1 MKFKK
6 HIGFT
11 LAELMVILAVL
22 TVLLAA
28 FAPVF
33 TVRYKNA
40 AAESVWSFVT
50 GDDEYDIYSNSLSD
64 VLTSQLFIGMQPTDR
79 SDVNNY
85 LKSDESNVL
94 YSKLVIRASNKLGLS
109 FGNEKQKQIKFAYG
123 DSKEGATV
131 GTLFAGKES
140 ILLGGEYK
148 KITDSAKGNTAFGSG
163 SLDSLTTGTYNTAYG
178 ADAGKKIT
186 TGGYN
191 TVIGNNAGS
200 EISTTSY
207 NTIVGYKAGAGNI
220 GSYNTVVGNNAGG
233 NMSSYN
239 TIVGEYAATKAI
251 GSNNTA
257 IGYAALD
264 VASGDYNTA
273 IGANAMS
280 STKVGNYNTAVGADS
295 CKLLNGASQKTCIGY
310 KSGSL
315 ALEAG
320 TNGSNLFTDGVERIY
335 IGTKPLKASTGKN
348 FDGGAVLE
356 VHNINT
362 RTAKYPIS
370 AAENGMAFGT
380 SSVVIN
386 GNLIVRGQTFLTS
399 KSGFYPHAED
409 SSGYRAPALIGFQ
422 KVRPK
427 DGTHLS
433 ALMGWDGARKDT
445 RVIGGAHGHRVRHAK
460 IGGRSNCT
468 CARRCSSDSD
478 GYTSYDWTT
487 RVTDDYKETDGYN
500 WHGPYTDK
508 STGHV
513 CQPKTDDHE
522 GMYVDL
528 NAAHNLENSCCPDLA
543 SDIRLKDLTG
553 IFDDGLNAIN
563 RLNIYNYTYK
573 ADEEQQPQIGVIAQD
588 LKRIFPNSVS
598 KDSKGFYQIRWDE
611 MFYAAINAIKTLD
624 SKIESL
630 ASRVSKDRA
639 RIATLKKDNENL
651 EKKID
656 LLSNELSALEKK

>member
-85 LKSDESNVL
+85 LKAGSNVL

-109 FGNEKQKQIKFAYG
+109 FGSEKQKQMRFAYG
-123 DSKEGATV
+123 DSKEGKTV
-131 GTLFAGKES
+131 GTLFAGKNS

-148 KITDSAKGNTAFGSG
+148 KITDSATGNTAFGSG
-163 SLDSLTTGTYNTAYG
+163 SLDSLTEGTYNTAFG
-178 ADAGKKIT
+178 ANSGNKIT
-186 TGGYN
+186 TGSYN
-191 TVIGNNAGS
+191 TVIGNSAGS
-200 EISTTSY
+200 EISTTGY
-207 NTIVGYKAGAGNI
+207 NTIVGYKAGAGTI
-220 GSYNTVVGNNAGG
+220 GSYNTVIGNNAGG
-233 NMSSYN
+233 NMSSNN
-239 TIVGEYAATKAI
+239 TIVGEYAATKTI

-264 VASGDYNTA
+264 VASGNYNTA
-273 IGANAMS
+273 IGANAMT
-280 STKVGNYNTAVGADS
+280 STKVGSYNTSIGADS
-295 CKLLNGASQKTCIGY
+295 CNLLNGASYKTCIGY

-315 ALEAG
+315 ALDSN
-320 TNGSNLFTDGVERIY
+320 TNGSNLFSDDNERIY
-335 IGTKPLKASTGKN
+335 IGTKPLKAPSSTAS

-356 VHNINT
+356 VHNLNS
-362 RTAKYPIS
+362 RSGEYPIKVNS
-370 AAENGMAFGT
+370 STYFGD

-386 GNLIVRGQTFLTS
+386 GNLIVRGQPFMESRSYFYGGPALTS
-399 KSGFYPHAED
+399 FSEE
-409 SSGYRAPALIGFQ
+409 
-422 KVRPK
+422 RPK
-427 DGTHLS
+427 DASHLHCFK
-433 ALMGWDGARKDT
+433 GNDGSRRDAKVPGHRGYHHAKWGGHTNCVCARK
-445 RVIGGAHGHRVRHAK
+445 
-460 IGGRSNCT
+460 
-468 CARRCSSDSD
+468 CSADLD
-478 GYTSYDWTT
+478 GVTSYDWSTT
-487 RVTDDYKETDGYN
+487 MQSGSSDVDGYGWSKPYYDHSLKSSGSN
-500 WHGPYTDK
+500 FSPTSGVVCNPNQTDHSGGNIDINHAHG
-508 STGHV
+508 G
-513 CQPKTDDHE
+513 
-522 GMYVDL
+522 
-528 NAAHNLENSCCPDLA
+528 NFSCCPDLA

-656 LLSNELSALEKK
+656 LLSNELSALEKNR